1 MSAFQLLKRL
11 FQVEKPLL
19 LGRWGSVNAVRNSE
33 LSNHDHCGTCP
44 TYMVN
49 EDIESE
55 VQPPWTPDLYKHCS
69 HEGIYDNTTDIYFS
83 MYKS

>member
-1 MSAFQLLKRL
+1 MARSGFQYYVQVKMSSFKLLQRL

-44 TYMVN
+44 TYAVVN
-49 EDIESE
+49 EDMARGNISINR
-55 VQPPWTPDLYKHCS
+55 
-69 HEGIYDNTTDIYFS
+69 GIYNGQ
-83 MYKS
+83 KKK